1 MNPEIAI
8 DLFKSTLLFALY
20 LVAPFLVGMLLVG
33 VLASLFQSITSVQ
46 EATLTFAPK
55 LFAFAALCL
64 LLTPWVLRSL
74 TEFTISIL
82 SRMPSLA
89 H

>member
-1 MNPEIAI
+1 MNPEVAI
-8 DLFKSTLLFALY
+8 DVFKSTLLFSLY
-20 LVAPFLVGMLLVG
+20 LAAPFLIGMLVVG
-33 VLASLFQSITSVQ
+33 VLTSLFQSITSIQ

-55 LFAFAALCL
+55 LAAFAGLCL

-74 TEFTISIL
+74 TEFTIADFA
-82 SRMPSLA
+82 RMPALA

>member
-20 LVAPFLVGMLLVG
+20 LVSPFLIVMLLVG
-33 VLASLFQSITSVQ
+33 IGASLFQSITSIQ
-46 EATLTFAPK
+46 ESTLTFAPK
-55 LFAFAALCL
+55 LVAFAALSL

-74 TEFTISIL
+74 TEFTIADFM
-82 SRMPSLA
+82 RMPALA
-89 H
+89 R

>member
-8 DLFKSTLLFALY
+8 DLFKTTLLFALY
-20 LVAPFLVGMLLVG
+20 IVAPFLVGMLLVG

-64 LLTPWVLRSL
+64 LLTTWVLRSL
-74 TEFTISIL
+74 TEFTITMF
-82 SRMPSLA
+82 SRMPALA

>member
-1 MNPEIAI
+1 MNAEVAI

-20 LVAPFLVGMLLVG
+20 IAAPFLVVMLVVG
-33 VLASLFQSITSVQ
+33 VMTSIFQSVTSVK
-46 EATLTFAPK
+46 EPTLTFAPK
-55 LFAFAALCL
+55 LIAFAGLVL

-74 TEFTISIL
+74 SEFAITDIAK
-82 SRMPSLA
+82 MASLA

>member
-1 MNPEIAI
+1 MNADVAI

-20 LVAPFLVGMLLVG
+20 LVMPFLLGMLVVG

-55 LFAFAALCL
+55 LCAFAVLCL

-74 TEFTISIL
+74 TEFTVTTL
-82 SRMPSLA
+82 GRMPGLA

>member
-8 DLFKSTLLFALY
+8 DLFKSTLIFALY
-20 LVAPFLVGMLLVG
+20 MAAPFLIGMLVVG
-33 VLASLFQSITSVQ
+33 VATSIFQSVTSVQ
-46 EATLTFAPK
+46 EPTLTFAPK
-55 LFAFAALCL
+55 LITFAGLVL

-74 TEFTISIL
+74 TEFTISDI
-82 SRMPSLA
+82 SRMTALA

>member
-8 DLFKSTLLFALY
+8 DLFKSTLVFALY
-20 LVAPFLVGMLLVG
+20 MAAPFLIVMLTVG
-33 VLASLFQSITSVQ
+33 VMTSIFQSVTSVQ
-46 EATLTFAPK
+46 EPTLTFAPK
-55 LFAFAALCL
+55 LIAFAGLVL

-74 TEFTISIL
+74 TEFTISDI
-82 SRMPSLA
+82 SRMTALA

>member
-8 DLFKSTLLFALY
+8 DLFKTTLVFALY
-20 LVAPFLVGMLLVG
+20 MAAPFLLVMLTVG
-33 VLASLFQSITSVQ
+33 VITSIFQSVTSVQ
-46 EATLTFAPK
+46 EPTLTFAPK
-55 LFAFAALCL
+55 LIAFAGLVL

-74 TEFTISIL
+74 SEFTISDI
-82 SRMPSLA
+82 SRMAALA

>member
-1 MNPEIAI
+1 MNPEVAI
-8 DLFKSTLLFALY
+8 DLFKTTLLFALY
-20 LVAPFLVGMLLVG
+20 MVAPFLLGMLLVG
-33 VLASLFQSITSVQ
+33 VIASLLQSVTSVQ

-55 LFAFAALCL
+55 LIAFAALCL

-74 TEFTISIL
+74 TEFAITMFARL
-82 SRMPSLA
+82 PSLA